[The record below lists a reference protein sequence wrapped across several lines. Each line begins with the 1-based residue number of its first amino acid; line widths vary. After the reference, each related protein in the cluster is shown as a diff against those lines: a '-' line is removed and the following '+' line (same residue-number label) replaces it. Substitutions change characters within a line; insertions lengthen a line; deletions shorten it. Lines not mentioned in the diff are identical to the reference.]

1 MSSPQAPIWELPDR
15 ERPVEGLDSLG
26 LPDPDYAAALGL
38 VSAPLG
44 RRALAAAID
53 VAVYCV
59 LQVPAVL
66 FSFPL
71 FTRLLSGRI
80 SWYGFVNHPDFV
92 VALIV
97 AGVTLLLTILFLV
110 GQLVMQGRWGFTLGK
125 LATGLR
131 TVNVS
136 TLAKPGVWRTTA
148 RAALAWLPAV
158 TVVGTPVVLASPLW
172 ARDDRERGWHDRVGR
187 AWVIDARRG
196 LNPYDAKR
204 MRVARKTITSAPAPR
219 PKSLPSLA
227 TSPDDRSAS
236 YRPGTRTSAGVL
248 GVARPHSGDGREVV
262 GLTGLEPGESHP
274 GSPEPGG
281 IPRLGAYVEPR
292 VFAQEAPAAGPWQSE
307 TAKDPAPARR
317 PESDSQTRGNSP
329 VATPSAPVATAPIA
343 SAPVA
348 SAPVASAPVA
358 SAPVGSE
365 SGAASHR
372 SSAATLL
379 LDSGEQ
385 LRITGPVVLG
395 RAPVGVGGALPLAI
409 TDPGSSIS
417 KSHLVLRPVAG
428 GLEVIDQGSTN
439 GTVLVHDGR
448 EALLAA
454 GTATVAA
461 VGDTIRFG
469 DRTARVLGS

>member
-26 LPDPDYAAALGL
+26 LPDPEYAAALGL

-53 VAVYCV
+53 VAVYSL
-59 LQVPAVL
+59 LQLPAVL
-66 FSFPL
+66 FSVPL
-71 FTRLLSGRI
+71 FVRLLSGRI
-80 SWYGFVNHPDFV
+80 SWYGFVNHPDYL

-97 AGVTLLLTILFLV
+97 AGVTLLLTLLFLV
-110 GQLVMQGRWGFTLGK
+110 AQLFMQGRWGFTLGK

-136 TLAKPGVWRTTA
+136 TLAKPGFWPTTA
-148 RAALAWLPAV
+148 RAALAWLPIV

-172 ARDDRERGWHDRVGR
+172 SRDDRERGWHDRAGR
-187 AWVIDARRG
+187 AWVIDVRHG
-196 LNPYDAKR
+196 LDPYDAKR
-204 MRVARKTITSAPAPR
+204 MRIARKTITSAPAPR

-227 TSPDDRSAS
+227 TSPDDRSS
-236 YRPGTRTSAGVL
+236 TYRPGTRTSAGVL

-262 GLTGLEPGESHP
+262 GLAGLEPGESQP
-274 GSPEPGG
+274 RAAEPGG

-292 VFAQEAPAAGPWQSE
+292 VFAPEAPPAVPWKDEAAAQS
-307 TAKDPAPARR
+307 TPAPG
-317 PESDSQTRGNSP
+317 PTSDSQPRRTP
-329 VATPSAPVATAPIA
+329 PAATPSAQVASAPAASARAA

-348 SAPVASAPVA
+348 SVPASPADPGAP
-358 SAPVGSE
+358 
-365 SGAASHR
+365 SHR
-372 SSAATLL
+372 SSPTTLL
-379 LDSGEQ
+379 LDNGER
-385 LRITGPVVLG
+385 LRITGPVVVG

-409 TDPGSSIS
+409 TDPDSSIS
-417 KSHLVLRPVAG
+417 KSHLVLRPVAT
-428 GLEVIDQGSTN
+428 GLEVVDQGSTN

-448 EALLAA
+448 EKLLAA
-454 GTATVAA
+454 GAA
-461 VGDTIRFG
+461 VVAVPGDTIRFG